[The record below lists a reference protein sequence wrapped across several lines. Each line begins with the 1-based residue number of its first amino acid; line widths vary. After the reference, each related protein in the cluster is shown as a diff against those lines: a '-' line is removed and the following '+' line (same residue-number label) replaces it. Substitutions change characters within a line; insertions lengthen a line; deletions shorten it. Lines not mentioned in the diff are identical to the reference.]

1 MGTLDFLVNVMKDN
15 RFKRYK
21 ELLEKWEKSLKPGDI
36 NEDSKRD
43 VENNLLGIIGQV
55 KFDSVIK
62 IMFLDFYFKVYLN
75 MGNLLIDLEIFV
87 GNDLRFSVI
96 NMYRYVRPAAEAKSD
111 FYRCENIYE
120 IIQRKNFIETLNRF

>member
-1 MGTLDFLVNVMKDN
+1 MKND

-21 ELLEKWEKSLKPGDI
+21 KLLENWEKSLEPGDI
-36 NEDSKRD
+36 NEGSKRD

-62 IMFLDFYFKVYLN
+62 IEFFDFYFKVYLN
-75 MGNLLIDLEIFV
+75 MGSLLIDLEIFV

-96 NMYRYVRPAAEAKSD
+96 NMYRYLRPAEAKSD

-120 IIQRKNFIETLNRF
+120 ITQREKFYRDIKSILV